1 MSIKNSRILLLDF
14 MKTAFPDNSVLHPW
28 MPDFSH
34 QIYLWG
40 YWEHHLSTQRD
51 ILEKEKKKFL
61 NEEEKVSLRK
71 HCRDGIL
78 GGGDGAGA
86 GGRRGEERDVIH
98 VRGVKVQNNTTFY
111 LGGHSDDSE
120 SWEQV
125 GTGTSL
131 KTHELAANFLL
142 VSRVGMLYL
151 PIGTEQIH
159 LQISYPTHTRRLA
172 PFMDVI

>member
-34 QIYLWG
+34 HIYLWG

-51 ILEKEKKKFL
+51 ILEKEKKMW
-61 NEEEKVSLRK
+61 SR
-71 HCRDGIL
+71 
-78 GGGDGAGA
+78 DGAGA
-86 GGRRGEERDVIH
+86 GGQRGEDRDVIH
-98 VRGVKVQNNTTFY
+98 VRGVKVQNSTTFY

-131 KTHELAANFLL
+131 KTHELAASFLL
-142 VSRVGMLYL
+142 VSTCSTDLLLQSKSTGKYL
-151 PIGTEQIH
+151 TQH
-159 LQISYPTHTRRLA
+159 THSGSQLLW
-172 PFMDVI
+172 M